1 MSVLSVMRSLRSEV
15 DAGKI
20 RPYCFVEINGLKLA
34 SPENIYR
41 VKLMKS
47 ILFLPLYDYVLG
59 YLIALIFFQ
68 VIYEALNGH
77 RVSWKKALHLL
88 NERFV
93 EGKKTREEAD
103 RPCILLIDELD
114 LLVTRNQ
121 SVTYKSCN
129 KKLFIGPTFFDLW
142 NYITMNLPF
151 ITGIV
156 QYS

>member
-1 MSVLSVMRSLRSEV
+1 MSVLSVMRNLRSEV
-15 DAGKI
+15 DAGTV

-34 SPENIYR
+34 SPENIYK
-41 VKLMKS
+41 VKLMES
-47 ILFLPLYDYVLG
+47 IVFWFYTTAILVG
-59 YLIALIFFQ
+59 YPILVISFQ

-93 EGKKTREEAD
+93 DGKKTGEEAD

-121 SVTYKSCN
+121 SVN
-129 KKLFIGPTFFDLW
+129 K
-142 NYITMNLPF
+142 
-151 ITGIV
+151 
-156 QYS
+156 